1 MGDTEYNPLR
11 CEDHTRDLDAVV
23 GRVQKLVDEH
33 HSGNVSLVTLQGRL
47 DMLTMR
53 VPVDLHQQLATLT
66 AKHDTLHSDFKL
78 MRSQWY
84 YFIGLICTGFIV
96 GLVTFVVNGG
106 LKP

>member
-11 CEDHTRDLDAVV
+11 CEEHTRDLDIIVS
-23 GRVQKLVDEH
+23 RVQKLVDEYH
-33 HSGNVSLVTLQGRL
+33 AENVTLEGVKGRIE
-47 DMLTMR
+47 MLTMR
-53 VPVDLHQQLATLT
+53 VPVDLPQQLAILT